1 MEMAQIAAD
10 VISQI
15 GFPIA
20 MCGALFWYMVKQR
33 EMHKSETDKLSDA
46 VNNNNIAINNNTE
59 ILKMIYDKEVERKN
73 V

>member
-20 MCGALFWYMVKQR
+20 MCAALFWYMVKQR
-33 EMHKSETDKLSDA
+33 EAHKSETDKLSYA
-46 VNNNNIAINNNTE
+46 VNNNNIAIKNNTE
-59 ILKMIYDKEVERKN
+59 ILKMIYEKEADRKS

>member
-20 MCGALFWYMVKQR
+20 MCGALFCYMVRQR
-33 EMHKSETDKLSDA
+33 EAHKSETDKLSDA

-59 ILKMIYDKEVERKN
+59 ILKMIYENEVDRKN